1 MLLCVVRI
9 FMNQKLGKVITREQP
24 YLMLLVTN
32 LLSGKTNTEADKKQ
46 DETSM
51 PKSQPREGD

>member
-1 MLLCVVRI
+1 MLP
-9 FMNQKLGKVITREQP
+9 KVFPREQP
-24 YLMLLVTN
+24 HLMVLVTN

-51 PKSQPREGD
+51 PKSQPREGDYVNSLLLYST